1 MLIRAPA
8 GIRRP
13 VGLGGLGLLGGHHT
27 GQAEMK
33 WVAPPKQISEHYR
46 KRWRVAA
53 PANRGRSLTLQR
65 LAAEACLLI
74 VDDDVVELAM
84 TKRGHR
90 GSNMEIVFAQ
100 IAREALDPIKQRRFT
115 AGLSD
120 LNLSGEDGSW
130 PSWRSPSLTFCVF

>member
-1 MLIRAPA
+1 
-8 GIRRP
+8 
-13 VGLGGLGLLGGHHT
+13 
-27 GQAEMK
+27 
-33 WVAPPKQISEHYR
+33 
-46 KRWRVAA
+46 
-53 PANRGRSLTLQR
+53 
-65 LAAEACLLI
+65 
-74 VDDDVVELAM
+74 M

-115 AGLSD
+115 AVLSD